1 MYLKNL
7 NKRCL
12 LHQKSELSHPQPKY
26 CLTPRLYQ
34 ANVIN
39 TSQNKPRKVGGRKGR
54 CVGYYGSP
62 RGPYLLRIKWKNQ
75 DIQYY
80 SVKGLGGR
88 HFNSCIFVLCW
99 LLGQQLVFSQSDQ
112 QVCLTLAWSS
122 VAFALCLLIEKK
134 LPIVTLRWPNVTLRW
149 PNVTLRWPNVTLP
162 NVNYS
167 GLKVTYS

>member
-1 MYLKNL
+1 MYIKNL

-80 SVKGLGGR
+80 SVKGLGGETFQFPYICPGPALR
-88 HFNSCIFVLCW
+88 STIDVLTIRPIKENFQWHFGVAACCLSKPGWGGDTCTFFARSSHSFTLNWQIVMLVANIFSHHE
-99 LLGQQLVFSQSDQ
+99 QF
-112 QVCLTLAWSS
+112 
-122 VAFALCLLIEKK
+122 
-134 LPIVTLRWPNVTLRW
+134 
-149 PNVTLRWPNVTLP
+149 
-162 NVNYS
+162 
-167 GLKVTYS
+167 